1 MFQRQNNYAH
11 TRPHTPHTLCIYLE
25 DGCRVVV
32 DLASALAEHVY
43 NQCRATWMWE
53 AVLLLCCCCS
63 AAVVGHKGCR
73 LSTSRTIMTNQRTA
87 GLRIVDQSKSNIKK
101 TNLNHPQ
108 NKSTSFVPSHSHQAE
123 SLGSKVGAGSTCQLS
138 SVPVHHLLHSLS
150 PRPLERL
157 VASDTA

>member
-123 SLGSKVGAGSTCQLS
+123 SLEGRCRFHLS
-138 SVPVHHLLHSLS
+138 VVISSCS
-150 PRPLERL
+150 SL
-157 VASDTA
+157 VALSLPSPSRETRG